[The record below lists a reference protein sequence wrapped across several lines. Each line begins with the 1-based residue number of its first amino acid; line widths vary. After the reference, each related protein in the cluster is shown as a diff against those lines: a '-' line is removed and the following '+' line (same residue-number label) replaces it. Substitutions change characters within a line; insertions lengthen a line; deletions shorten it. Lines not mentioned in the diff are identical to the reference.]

1 MMHKLMLGTALWAA
15 FGLSLSADIAEAKAG
30 DPSPQR
36 SVCRLAA
43 AAPALKLLSGPV
55 VVENGVSM
63 PAGRI
68 SRRVNYTPVPSATN
82 GREQASYLVLLE
94 RQPKPTSLMVGVGF

>member
-1 MMHKLMLGTALWAA
+1 MHKLMLGTVLSAAL
-15 FGLSLSADIAEAKAG
+15 GLSLGADIARAKAG

-43 AAPALKLLSGPV
+43 AAPALKLLRPGV
-55 VVENGVSM
+55 LVENGVSV

-68 SRRVNYTPVPSATN
+68 SRRVNYTPVPSGTN
-82 GREQASYLVLLE
+82 AREQASYLVLLD
-94 RQPKPTSLMVGVGF
+94 RQSKPTSLMVGVGF